1 MYNNVFKKCGQLK
14 NVHLVLCKPMYSSL
28 VVGFFFLF
36 LFPSV
41 AVHERERE
49 HTSKFYLDHRCSFLT
64 KHVNF
69 TGARPM
75 TLLTFL
81 TRSPDLGQRSS

>member
-1 MYNNVFKKCGQLK
+1 MYIWSYANPCIQAWLWVFF
-14 NVHLVLCKPMYSSL
+14 S
-28 VVGFFFLF
+28 F